1 MDYANEPTMHYSR
14 RSYLNGSKIKHELL
28 ARHGAKCAY
37 CGIEVMFGQI
47 ELDAY
52 LPFRTHP
59 DDQSPSNY
67 VLSCAQC
74 NRIKSSKEPFS
85 KDGQELIIHPYSE
98 RYWKEMQINE
108 NGIAEGKTD
117 AGSSTIHLLG
127 LNRPELVSYRK
138 DHIADFIEKIN
149 DDNTAYDV
157 YKCSINQIKELLQM
171 EINDPN
177 LQEYFHRIIY
187 ANVITSMEAYLSK
200 TFITVVLNDDIM
212 FWRFVN
218 RFDWGKE
225 KVNIEDIKSVYD
237 NMTIKVQTKLTEVLY
252 HNLPKVRA
260 MYQKILEIDILQE
273 DEELAFLSRSVD
285 VRHDLVHR
293 NGRKTGHFEADEFH
307 NISVDMINTLID
319 HVDRLIEEIEKQMN
333 APL

>member
-1 MDYANEPTMHYSR
+1 M
-14 RSYLNGSKIKHELL
+14 
-28 ARHGAKCAY
+28 
-37 CGIEVMFGQI
+37 
-47 ELDAY
+47 
-52 LPFRTHP
+52 
-59 DDQSPSNY
+59 
-67 VLSCAQC
+67 
-74 NRIKSSKEPFS
+74 
-85 KDGQELIIHPYSE
+85 
-98 RYWKEMQINE
+98 
-108 NGIAEGKTD
+108 
-117 AGSSTIHLLG
+117 G

-171 EINDPN
+171 EINDPD
-177 LQEYFHRIIY
+177 LQEYFHRMIY

-200 TFITVVLNDDIM
+200 TFISIVLNDDTM

-225 KVNIEDIKSVYD
+225 KVYIEDIKSVYD
-237 NMTIKVQTKLTEVLY
+237 NMTMKVQTKLTEVLY

-260 MYQKILEIDILQE
+260 MYQKILEIDILQKDE
-273 DEELAFLSRSVD
+273 DLTFLSQSVD

-307 NISVDMINTLID
+307 NITIDMINTLID
-319 HVDRLIEEIEKQMN
+319 HVDRLIDEIEKQIN
-333 APL
+333 EPV